1 MVYMYV
7 QRCEN
12 SRGSLLLVLRRPR
25 SSEEEEWQDLIERN
39 IFVFVWDLV
48 FVLCTHLKEVSFTLL
63 PLIAKLYEKLLVCMT
78 SYCFFNCNAVFF
90 QDVRMTMRKTNHH
103 HVPFVAFFF
112 LEQSFEVL
120 LAPLRVLFD
129 PRTSP
134 HEPMTVES
142 EAKE

>member
-25 SSEEEEWQDLIERN
+25 SSEEEEWQDLIEKH
-39 IFVFVWDLV
+39 FCFCLGLGV
-48 FVLCTHLKEVSFTLL
+48 CTHLKEVSFTLL

-78 SYCFFNCNAVFF
+78 SYCFFNCNAVIF